1 MPAVPERWK
10 GQCEENYDFN
20 SSSYCNRKLI
30 GSRFFLKGSHSS
42 GGILKVS
49 HGSHVSSTAAGNF
62 VLGVS
67 YAGYAKGTA
76 RGVAPRA
83 HIAMYQVD
91 PDSDALPAEVLA
103 AIDKAIADGVDII
116 SLSIGFEGLSYD
128 QDPVAIGALSAAE
141 KGIFV
146 AAAAGNKPEASHLI
160 NGPPWITTVGAGTMD
175 RGLTASMTLS
185 NGVGIKGYSYFP
197 LDISTVELPL
207 YYRKGKSGCE
217 ATSLNR
223 SQVAGK
229 MILCDNSFKEE
240 ISLELVPA
248 LNRLGAFGAVLITDR
263 PADLLEPEDCSIPLI
278 AISQSSGDSVRK
290 FAIDTPG
297 AKVQSLRFQ
306 STDIGVKP
314 APQVAGFSC
323 RGPDQFH
330 PGILKPDILA
340 PGFQILAAFSR
351 KLPYMSLGG
360 YSLMTNYGILSGTS
374 MAAPHIAGVA
384 ALLKSAHPEWSPAAI
399 RSAMMTTAY
408 AVDNTGQSLTEQFT
422 GIPMS
427 PIDFGAGHI
436 DPNRAMDPGLIY
448 DIQVQDY
455 IDFLCGQNLTRKQ
468 IDFIL
473 QGRGWHCSKRIEV
486 EELNYPS
493 LTAVFKSKSRAVE
506 FSRTLTNV
514 GGDGRSVY
522 RVSVENAPPAMR
534 IEVVPETLVFRH
546 RNETNKFHVHLEVE
560 EGSPAVLYCFLRWSD
575 GDGHVVSS
583 PIVALTLDDHGQ

>member
-10 GQCEENYDFN
+10 GQCEEKYDFN
-20 SSSYCNRKLI
+20 SSYCNRKLI
-30 GSRFFLKGSHSS
+30 GSRFFLKGSDSSHNS

-91 PDSDALPAEVLA
+91 PDSDVLPAEVLA

-146 AAAAGNKPEASHLI
+146 AAAAGNKPAASHLL
-160 NGPPWITTVGAGTMD
+160 NGPPWITTVGAGTID
-175 RGLTASMTLS
+175 RSFTASMTLS
-185 NGVGIKGYSYFP
+185 NGVEMKGYSYFP
-197 LDISTVELPL
+197 LDISTVVDVPL

-217 ATSLNR
+217 ASSLNR

-229 MILCDNSFKEE
+229 MILCDNSIKEE

-290 FAIDTPG
+290 FVIDNPG
-297 AKVQSLRFQ
+297 AKVQNLRFQ

-314 APQVAGFSC
+314 APQVASFSC

-340 PGFQILAAFSR
+340 PGFEILAAFSR
-351 KLPYMSLGG
+351 KLPYMSLGR

-408 AVDNTGQSLTEQFT
+408 A
-422 GIPMS
+422 
-427 PIDFGAGHI
+427 
-436 DPNRAMDPGLIY
+436 
-448 DIQVQDY
+448 
-455 IDFLCGQNLTRKQ
+455 NLTRKQ

-473 QGRGWHCSKRIEV
+473 QGRGWHCSRKIEV

-522 RVSVENAPPAMR
+522 RVSVENAPPGMR